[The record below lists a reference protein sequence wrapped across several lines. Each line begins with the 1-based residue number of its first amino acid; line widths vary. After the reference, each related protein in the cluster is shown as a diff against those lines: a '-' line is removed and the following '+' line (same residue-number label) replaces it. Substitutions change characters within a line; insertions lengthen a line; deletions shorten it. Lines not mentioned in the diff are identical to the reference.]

1 MGNATAAMNRCNSD
15 PYSVLGVD
23 RNATQAE
30 IKTAYRKLALKH
42 HPDKVRGDEA
52 AKARATQKFA
62 EIGAAY
68 EMLQEQHNNRQQQQ
82 ENQQQA
88 DHRSRTA
95 YGYNNQQYDNAG
107 YQGGGFGFPHPD
119 PFFHSAFTPTDP
131 FEIFE
136 QVFGFRHDPN
146 FQQHQQQQRGFF
158 GNQMHDPFDDPFF
171 RSGGNMHNMGHTT
184 SAFGMMDEMMNSLR
198 RQQQQQQNMFGMF
211 GNNMDPFSAAFPQG
225 ALQAGDANGGF
236 ASFSSSSSSSTYN
249 QYGQQEIVTKKTQ
262 MINGKRQTITERTV
276 VHPDGRQETTVEVDG
291 DDDFPRQ
298 SIAGQDNYRIDG
310 GRRT

>member
-1 MGNATAAMNRCNSD
+1 MLVIINAA
-15 PYSVLGVD
+15 
-23 RNATQAE
+23 
-30 IKTAYRKLALKH
+30 
-42 HPDKVRGDEA
+42 DKVRGDEA

-68 EMLQEQHNNRQQQQ
+68 EMLQEQHSNRQQQQ
-82 ENQQQA
+82 QESQQRA

-95 YGYNNQQYDNAG
+95 YGHNDNQQYGNAG
-107 YQGGGFGFPHPD
+107 YQGGGFGFQHPD

-146 FQQHQQQQRGFF
+146 FHHHHQQQRGSF
-158 GNQMHDPFDDPFF
+158 GHQMHDPFDDPFF
-171 RSGGNMHNMGHTT
+171 RSGGNMHMHMGHTT

-198 RQQQQQQNMFGMF
+198 RQQQQQQQNMFGMF
-211 GNNMDPFSAAFPQG
+211 GNNMDPFSAAFPHG

-236 ASFSSSSSSSTYN
+236 TSFTSSSSSSTYN
-249 QYGQQEIVTKKTQ
+249 QNGQQEIVTKKTQ

-276 VHPDGRQETTVEVDG
+276 VHPDGRKETTVEVDG
-291 DDDFPRQ
+291 DDDFPQ
-298 SIAGQDNYRIDG
+298 QAIAGQDTYRIEG
-310 GRRT
+310 GRRK